1 MMTAFKNFSAYWP
14 DYLREHSR
22 PLTRICHYLQT
33 VLGGLALLAIL
44 DFQAWIYL
52 LALLPAIFI
61 FALCV
66 HLFIEGNKPA
76 AADHPFWWS
85 VLNDMRML
93 FHMVTGTLSKELEK
107 AGVERSW
114 V

>member
-1 MMTAFKNFSAYWP
+1 MKSLSGFSAYWP

-22 PLTRICHYLQT
+22 PLTRICHYIQT
-33 VLGGLALLAIL
+33 SLGGLALLAIL
-44 DFQAWIYL
+44 YFQAWIYL

-85 VLNDMRML
+85 VVNDIRML
-93 FHMVTGTLSKELEK
+93 CHMLTGTLARELEK
-107 AGVERSW
+107 AGVARSW